1 MNIDEIK
8 LLCKDDT
15 IEVTQH
21 ILLRLQQRKIT
32 YKEIKEAILN
42 GEIIEDYPEDFPY
55 PSCLILGITIK
66 NRVIHIV
73 VGIGENKL
81 WLITAYEPDSNLWD
95 SDFKKRKGWFIMDKC
110 FYCKGIMKNDY
121 NNYMVDLDGHFII
134 IKNVPCHKCS
144 QCGEVSYSGE
154 VVARIEEIVE
164 KLKDALAEV
173 AVVEYV
179 A

>member
-1 MNIDEIK
+1 
-8 LLCKDDT
+8 
-15 IEVTQH
+15 
-21 ILLRLQQRKIT
+21 
-32 YKEIKEAILN
+32 
-42 GEIIEDYPEDFPY
+42 
-55 PSCLILGITIK
+55 
-66 NRVIHIV
+66 
-73 VGIGENKL
+73 
-81 WLITAYEPDSNLWD
+81 
-95 SDFKKRKGWFIMDKC
+95 MDKC